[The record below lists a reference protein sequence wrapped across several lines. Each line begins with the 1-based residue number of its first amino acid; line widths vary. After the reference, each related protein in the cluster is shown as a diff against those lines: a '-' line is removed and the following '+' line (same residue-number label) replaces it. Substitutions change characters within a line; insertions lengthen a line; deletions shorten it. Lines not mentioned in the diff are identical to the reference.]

1 MNDES
6 ILISIKKLIG
16 IEPDYMHFDNDLIIH
31 INSVLSVLYQLGIG
45 KKAFSITD
53 STATWADFLGEDSAN
68 LNDVKT
74 YVVLRVRLMFDPPTS
89 SSVIEAFNQIIKEL
103 EWRINVT
110 VDPGEIQK

>member
-1 MNDES
+1 MNNES

-16 IEPDYMHFDNDLIIH
+16 IEPDYMHFDTDLIIH
-31 INSVLSVLYQLGIG
+31 INTVLSVLYQLGIG
-45 KKAFSITD
+45 KKAFSIAD
-53 STATWADFLGEDSAN
+53 STATWEDFLGDSIEN

-74 YVVLRVRLMFDPPTS
+74 YVALRVRLMFDPPSNS
-89 SSVIEAFNQIIKEL
+89 SATESFKQIISEL